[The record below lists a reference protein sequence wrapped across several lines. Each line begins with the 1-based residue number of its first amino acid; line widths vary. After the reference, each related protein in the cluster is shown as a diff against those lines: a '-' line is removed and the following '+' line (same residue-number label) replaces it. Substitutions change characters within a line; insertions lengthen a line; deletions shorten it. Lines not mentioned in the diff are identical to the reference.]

1 LIEAAAI
8 GVAAGLISGMLG
20 VGGGILFVPG
30 LVLFVGLHQVDAEAT
45 SLLAIIPTALVGS
58 WRQYRYGNV
67 RVHDATVLGAMSAA
81 GAVAGVALANVLPT
95 RVLEIAFGILMLVV
109 AAQLVHRA
117 ARPDRATGRGDPDPP
132 RNAAATR

>member
-8 GVAAGLISGMLG
+8 GVGAGLVSGMLG

-58 WRQYRYGNV
+58 WRQHRYGNV
-67 RVHDATVLGAMSAA
+67 RVRDATVLGAVSAA
-81 GAVAGVALANVLPT
+81 AAVAGVALANVLPT
-95 RVLEIAFGILMLVV
+95 RVLQVAFGILTLVV
-109 AAQLVHRA
+109 AAQLVY
-117 ARPDRATGRGDPDPP
+117 RATRPGQAPGGGDPDPP
-132 RNAAATR
+132 RNATATR

>member
-1 LIEAAAI
+1 MIEAAAI
-8 GVAAGLISGMLG
+8 GVAAGVVSGMLG

-67 RVHDATVLGAMSAA
+67 RVRDASVLGALASV
-81 GAVAGVALANVLPT
+81 GAIAGVALANVLPT
-95 RVLEIAFGILMLVV
+95 RVLEVGFGILILGV
-109 AAQLVHRA
+109 AAQLVQ
-117 ARPDRATGRGDPDPP
+117 RATRPQKTPYRGDPDPP
-132 RNAAATR
+132 RDAAATR

>member
-8 GVAAGLISGMLG
+8 GVAAGLVSGMLG
-20 VGGGILFVPG
+20 VGGGVLFVPG

-67 RVHDATVLGAMSAA
+67 RVRDATALGAFAAA
-81 GAVAGVALANVLPT
+81 GAIAGVALANVLPT
-95 RVLEIAFGILMLVV
+95 RVLEVGFGILILGV
-109 AAQLVHRA
+109 AAQLVQRA
-117 ARPDRATGRGDPDPP
+117 MRPDQAPGGGDSDPP
-132 RNAAATR
+132 RDPVATR

>member
-8 GVAAGLISGMLG
+8 GVGAGLVSGMLG

-45 SLLAIIPTALVGS
+45 SLLAVIPTALVGS

-67 RVHDATVLGAMSAA
+67 RVRDATVLGAVSAA
-81 GAVAGVALANVLPT
+81 AAVAGVALANVLPT
-95 RVLEIAFGILMLVV
+95 RVLQVAFGILTLVV
-109 AAQLVHRA
+109 AAQLVYRA
-117 ARPDRATGRGDPDPP
+117 TRPDQAPGGGDPDPP
-132 RNAAATR
+132 RNAATTR

>member
-1 LIEAAAI
+1 MIEAAAI
-8 GVAAGLISGMLG
+8 GVAAGLVSGMLG

-30 LVLFVGLHQVDAEAT
+30 LVLFVGLPQVDAEAT
-45 SLLAIIPTALVGS
+45 SLLAIIPTALVGA

-67 RVHDATVLGAMSAA
+67 RVHDATVLGALSAA

-95 RVLEIAFGILMLVV
+95 RVLEVAFGILMLVA

-117 ARPDRATGRGDPDPP
+117 ARPDQAPGGGDPDPP